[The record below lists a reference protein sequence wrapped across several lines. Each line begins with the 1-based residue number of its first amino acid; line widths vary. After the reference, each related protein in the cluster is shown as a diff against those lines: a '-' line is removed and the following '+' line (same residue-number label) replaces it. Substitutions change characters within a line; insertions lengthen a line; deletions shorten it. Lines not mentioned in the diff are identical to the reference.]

1 VFSFS
6 SPCPRCQGKGTTVE
20 YPCGSCRGSGRE
32 HRAREVKVRIPAGVD
47 NGQRIRL
54 KGRGAPG
61 HNGGPAGDLLVEC
74 KVMPHATFSRD
85 GVNLLV
91 HVPVAYHQAVL
102 GSEVSVPTL
111 DGSSVLLKIK
121 SGTQSGSKHRVK
133 GRGIETTSKTG
144 DLIVTIDVLIP
155 SKVSK
160 EEREIIEQLAE
171 LHNTSDKVK

>member
-1 VFSFS
+1 
-6 SPCPRCQGKGTTVE
+6 
-20 YPCGSCRGSGRE
+20 
-32 HRAREVKVRIPAGVD
+32 
-47 NGQRIRL
+47 
-54 KGRGAPG
+54 
-61 HNGGPAGDLLVEC
+61 
-74 KVMPHATFSRD
+74 
-85 GVNLLV
+85 
-91 HVPVAYHQAVL
+91 
-102 GSEVSVPTL
+102 
-111 DGSSVLLKIK
+111 VLLKIK

>member
-1 VFSFS
+1 
-6 SPCPRCQGKGTTVE
+6 
-20 YPCGSCRGSGRE
+20 
-32 HRAREVKVRIPAGVD
+32 
-47 NGQRIRL
+47 
-54 KGRGAPG
+54 
-61 HNGGPAGDLLVEC
+61 
-74 KVMPHATFSRD
+74 
-85 GVNLLV
+85 VNLLV
-91 HVPVAYHQAVL
+91 HISVAYHQAVL

-111 DGSSVLLKIK
+111 DGASVLLKIK

-160 EEREIIEQLAE
+160 EERDIIEQLAE